1 VNADN
6 VDIGAGVSPRR
17 SAVIWLGRALGPMV
31 ALGLYLVLGAVA
43 EGLAPEG
50 RATAAIGALIAI
62 FWMTEALPLA
72 ATSLLPIILFPL
84 AGVYS
89 VQEAATP
96 YANKLIFLF
105 MGGFMIALAIERW
118 KLHRRI
124 ALHIVALA
132 GTRPARLV
140 AGFMAATALL
150 SMWIS
155 NTATTIMMFPIGL
168 SVIQLLEQHGPHGR
182 RPPEAPPSGT
192 GVCLML
198 GIAYAASIGGVA
210 TIIGTP
216 PNLFMAGFL
225 HESYGIRI
233 GFAQWM
239 LLGLPMATLFLALTW
254 LVLTRF
260 VFALPRDEMPGARE
274 LLATAV
280 RDLGRISR
288 GERLVMAVATLT
300 ASAWILREP
309 LANWEWLAARVPA
322 VAAVDDTIIA
332 LAGALLLFV
341 LPVDARRGV
350 FVLDWPTARKLP
362 WEVLILF
369 GGGLSLAA
377 AITASGLDL
386 WIGTL
391 LAGLERMPLF
401 LLMVAVTAC
410 VIFLTEITSNIAT
423 VATFLPI
430 IAGLAMGIDPAWL
443 LALIASAA
451 IAASCAFMLPVATAP
466 NAIVFAS
473 GHLTIGQMMRA
484 GFWLNL
490 LGILVIPLI
499 VYFLGLHVLGAPI
512 SP

>member
-1 VNADN
+1 
-6 VDIGAGVSPRR
+6 
-17 SAVIWLGRALGPMV
+17 
-31 ALGLYLVLGAVA
+31 
-43 EGLAPEG
+43 
-50 RATAAIGALIAI
+50 
-62 FWMTEALPLA
+62 
-72 ATSLLPIILFPL
+72 
-84 AGVYS
+84 
-89 VQEAATP
+89 
-96 YANKLIFLF
+96 
-105 MGGFMIALAIERW
+105 
-118 KLHRRI
+118 
-124 ALHIVALA
+124 
-132 GTRPARLV
+132 
-140 AGFMAATALL
+140 
-150 SMWIS
+150 
-155 NTATTIMMFPIGL
+155 
-168 SVIQLLEQHGPHGR
+168 
-182 RPPEAPPSGT
+182 
-192 GVCLML
+192 
-198 GIAYAASIGGVA
+198 
-210 TIIGTP
+210 
-216 PNLFMAGFL
+216 
-225 HESYGIRI
+225 
-233 GFAQWM
+233 
-239 LLGLPMATLFLALTW
+239 
-254 LVLTRF
+254 
-260 VFALPRDEMPGARE
+260 MPGARE

-309 LANWEWLAARVPA
+309 LAKWEWLAARVPA